1 MSKPDNHVQRRIDQ
15 HLEQAEKL
23 IWFAIEREVKAV
35 LQDPNNPA
43 ICFISAMGSWF
54 WSNDEET
61 FHDNEDLYEWQA
73 PLNAIYDRYNEA
85 FKMYGAGV
93 RWDLVDGKVIK
104 STDWSRRRL

>member
-1 MSKPDNHVQRRIDQ
+1 MTIQAIDR
-15 HLEQAEKL
+15 HIEAAEKL

-43 ICFISAMGSWF
+43 TGFISAMGCWF
-54 WSNDEET
+54 WLSGYGDLD
-61 FHDNEDLYEWQA
+61 DNRYPWQA
-73 PLNAIYDRYNEA
+73 PIDAIYDRYNEA

-104 STDWSRRRL
+104 STDW

>member
-1 MSKPDNHVQRRIDQ
+1 MIPETDHLQRRIDQ

-23 IWFAIEREVKAV
+23 IWFAIEQGVKAV

-43 ICFISAMGSWF
+43 TGFISAMGGWGWLSGYGEPK
-54 WSNDEET
+54 DRDYLD
-61 FHDNEDLYEWQA
+61 DNKYHWQA
-73 PLNAIYDRYNEA
+73 PIDAIYDKYNET

-104 STDWSRRRL
+104 STNW